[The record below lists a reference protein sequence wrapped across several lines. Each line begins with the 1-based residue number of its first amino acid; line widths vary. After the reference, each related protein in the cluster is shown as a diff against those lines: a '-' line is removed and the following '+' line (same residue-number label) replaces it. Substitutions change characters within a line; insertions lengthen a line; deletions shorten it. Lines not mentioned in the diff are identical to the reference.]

1 MRIYAQG
8 DRERALLTFACRTLD
23 WLHRSKVV
31 SVGVG
36 ELGPGLRRG
45 AVGERLSKGPFIV
58 VDFVS
63 SVSEFPVEN

>member
-1 MRIYAQG
+1 MRK
-8 DRERALLTFACRTLD
+8 ETEKEHCSHLLVELWTGSTAVRWFLLG
-23 WLHRSKVV
+23 W
-31 SVGVG
+31 G

-45 AVGERLSKGPFIV
+45 AVGERLSKGTFIV